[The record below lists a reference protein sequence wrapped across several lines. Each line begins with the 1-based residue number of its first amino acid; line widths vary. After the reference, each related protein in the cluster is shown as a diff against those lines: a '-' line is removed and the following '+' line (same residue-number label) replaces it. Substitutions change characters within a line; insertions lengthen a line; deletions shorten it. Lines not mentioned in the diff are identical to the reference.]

1 MKQIVELLKNSRAD
15 AWEITDTKTE
25 GWEFYFIRH
34 ELDQNRMRHVEHVS
48 VTVYVRMND
57 GKSYGIAS
65 GELHPTWSV
74 DEKAA
79 FIDQLCETAQ
89 YVENRI
95 FELHQPEEVK
105 TESTEMS
112 PKDNA
117 AAFIETMKSVHETET
132 EFINSYEIFTDV
144 TTKRFLNSNG
154 IDITETYPSSMVEV
168 VVNARNDAHEIEL
181 YRMYRGGNCDRE
193 YLKREI
199 ENTMRYGHDRL
210 SAVDTP
216 VNLNVPVVF
225 TTSAACTIYDYFLAR
240 IDGAYIYRGMSQ
252 AKEGSAMIE
261 ERNGYPLTIRA
272 VRTLENSCANH
283 IMDEEGGLIE
293 DRVLIDHNVVSS
305 ITGSRRYAWYLGK
318 QDSFI
323 VSNYEVEP
331 SDVCEDDIL
340 TGSYL
345 EVVEFSG
352 FQVSPVTGDIFGEIR
367 LGYLHNNDGI
377 TVVKGGSI
385 SGNIRNQLNDMLFS
399 DTLKQYNNKS
409 IPAVTCMKHLTIAG
423 CAKN

>member
-65 GELHPTWSV
+65 GELHPTWNV

-105 TESTEMS
+105 TERTEMS

-117 AAFIETMKSVHETET
+117 ATFIETMKSVHETET

-252 AKEGSAMIE
+252 AKEGSALIE

-283 IMDEEGGLIE
+283 IM
-293 DRVLIDHNVVSS
+293 
-305 ITGSRRYAWYLGK
+305 
-318 QDSFI
+318 
-323 VSNYEVEP
+323 
-331 SDVCEDDIL
+331 
-340 TGSYL
+340 
-345 EVVEFSG
+345 
-352 FQVSPVTGDIFGEIR
+352 
-367 LGYLHNNDGI
+367 GI
-377 TVVKGGSI
+377 GRAHV
-385 SGNIRNQLNDMLFS
+385 
-399 DTLKQYNNKS
+399 
-409 IPAVTCMKHLTIAG
+409 
-423 CAKN
+423 

>member
-1 MKQIVELLKNSRAD
+1 MNQIVELLKASRAD
-15 AWEITDTKTE
+15 AWELTDTKTE

-34 ELDQNRMRHVEHVS
+34 ELDQNRLRHVEHVQ
-48 VTVYVRMND
+48 VTVYVSMND
-57 GKSYGIAS
+57 GASYGIAS

-74 DEKAA
+74 DQKAA
-79 FIDQLCETAQ
+79 FIDQLCDTAQ
-89 YVENRI
+89 YGENRV
-95 FELHQPEEVK
+95 FELHEPKEVR
-105 TESTEMS
+105 TEAVNIN
-112 PKDNA
+112 PRDNA
-117 AAFIETMKSVHETET
+117 AQFIETMKSVHETET

-144 TTKRFLNSNG
+144 STTRFLNSNG
-154 IDITETYPSSMVEV
+154 IDITETVPSSMVEV
-168 VVNARNDAHEIEL
+168 VVNARDAEHEIEL
-181 YRMYRGGNCDRE
+181 YRMYRGGSCNSA
-193 YLKREI
+193 YLKQEI

-225 TTSAACTIYDYFLAR
+225 TTDAACAIYDYFLAR

-252 AKEGSAMIE
+252 AKEGEALIE
-261 ERNGYPLTIRA
+261 DRQEYPLTIRA
-272 VRTLENSCANH
+272 VRNLPNSSANH
-283 IMDEEGGLIE
+283 VMDQEGGLIE
-293 DRVLIDHNVVSS
+293 DRVLIDHNMTAS
-305 ITGSRRYAWYLGK
+305 ITGSRRFAWYLGK
-318 QDSFI
+318 KDSFI

-340 TGSYL
+340 KGSYL

-352 FQVSPVTGDIFGEIR
+352 FQVSPMTGDIFGEIR
-367 LGYLHNNDGI
+367 LGYLHDDNGI

-385 SGNIRNQLNDMLFS
+385 SGNIRNQLKDMLFS